1 MDPGFRSPLIDFFR
15 RGEVARDVR
24 LLAAQGALAPRA
36 QEQIALLVLLSDD
49 SDPEVRQATA
59 ETLEALPLSPL
70 RAFLARHDTPPEI
83 VAFFAAQGVEPLPG
97 AAAAPAAPPIA
108 PPAPAEAVAAASPDT
123 GPAPLP
129 HEPLLDEP
137 LLDMS
142 EPLLD
147 TLSELPEDPGPADPE
162 HKMLSSLSVLDRM
175 KLAMKGTREQ
185 RSVLV
190 RDSNKLVS
198 AAVMSSPKLN
208 EAEIEAF
215 TKMGNVSED
224 VMRIIGTNRS
234 WTKNY
239 GIILGL
245 CKHPKTPPAIAMS
258 FVQRLNEKDL
268 KAISTDRNAKDGMR
282 LLAKKML
289 SKGKA

>member
-1 MDPGFRSPLIDFFR
+1 MDPGLKSPLVDFFR

-36 QEQIALLVLLSDD
+36 QEQLALLVLLADD
-49 SDPEVRQATA
+49 PDPEIRRATSA
-59 ETLEALPLSPL
+59 TLDALPPEPL
-70 RAFLARHDTPPEI
+70 RAFLAREDTPQEMRAFFAKLGIEVTADTPP
-83 VAFFAAQGVEPLPG
+83 
-97 AAAAPAAPPIA
+97 PPTAINF
-108 PPAPAEAVAAASPDT
+108 D
-123 GPAPLP
+123 
-129 HEPLLDEP
+129 
-137 LLDMS
+137 

-147 TLSELPEDPGPADPE
+147 TLSELPEEPGPDDPE
-162 HKMLSSLSVLDRM
+162 HKQLSSLSVLERM

-185 RSVLV
+185 RAVLI

-198 AAVMSSPKLN
+198 SAVLSSPKVN

-215 TKMGNVSED
+215 TKMGNCSED
-224 VMRIIGTNRS
+224 VMRIIGMNRA

-245 CKHPKTPPAIAMS
+245 CKHPKTPPALAMS

-268 KAISTDRNAKDGMR
+268 KSLVTDRNAKEGLR

-289 SKGKA
+289 SKGKD

>member
-36 QEQIALLVLLSDD
+36 QEQLALLVLLSDD
-49 SDPEVRQATA
+49 PDPDVARATA
-59 ETLEALPLSPL
+59 ATLDALPVEAV
-70 RAFLARHDTPPEI
+70 RRFLCRSDTPQEMRQ
-83 VAFFAAQGVEPLPG
+83 FFGARGVEVP
-97 AAAAPAAPPIA
+97 ADAVAAAPAGG
-108 PPAPAEAVAAASPDT
+108 D
-123 GPAPLP
+123 
-129 HEPLLDEP
+129 
-137 LLDMS
+137 

-147 TLSELPEDPGPADPE
+147 TLAELPDVPDVVAEPE
-162 HKMLSSLSVLDRM
+162 QKTLSSLSVLERM

-185 RSVLV
+185 RAVLV

-198 AAVMSSPKLN
+198 AAVLSSPKVN
-208 EAEIEAF
+208 ESEIETF

-224 VMRIIGTNRS
+224 VLRIIGQNRG

-239 GIILGL
+239 GVILGL
-245 CKHPKTPPAIAMS
+245 CRHPKTPPAIAMS
-258 FVQRLNEKDL
+258 FVQRLNERDL
-268 KAISTDRNAKDGMR
+268 KAITTDRNTREGLR

-289 SKGKA
+289 TKGKI

>member
-1 MDPGFRSPLIDFFR
+1 MPDPGYRSPLIDFFR

-36 QEQIALLVLLSDD
+36 HEQLALLVLLSDD
-49 SDPEVRQATA
+49 PDRDV
-59 ETLEALPLSPL
+59 
-70 RAFLARHDTPPEI
+70 AR
-83 VAFFAAQGVEPLPG
+83 
-97 AAAAPAAPPIA
+97 AAAATLDA
-108 PPAPAEAVAAASPDT
+108 
-123 GPAPLP
+123 LP
-129 HEPLLDEP
+129 HEPLSAFLGRSDVAPEMRAFFAGLGIVAP
-137 LLDMS
+137 EGSTTTVEFD

-147 TLSELPEDPGPADPE
+147 TLSEIPEEPGPADPE
-162 HKMLSSLSVLDRM
+162 HKQLSSLPVLERM

-185 RSVLV
+185 RAQLV

-198 AAVMSSPKLN
+198 AAVLSSPKVN
-208 EAEIEAF
+208 ESEIESF

-224 VMRIIGTNRS
+224 VLRIIGQNRA

-245 CKHPKTPPAIAMS
+245 CRHPKTPPAIGMS
-258 FVQRLNEKDL
+258 FIQRLSEKDL
-268 KAISTDRNAKDGMR
+268 KAIAADRNAKEGLR

-289 SKGKA
+289 SKGKI

>member
-36 QEQIALLVLLSDD
+36 QEQVALLVLLSDD
-49 SDPEVRQATA
+49 PDPAISLA
-59 ETLEALPLSPL
+59 AGETIAALPLEPL
-70 RAFLARHDTPPEI
+70 RAFLARSDTPPEMR
-83 VAFFAAQGVEPLPG
+83 AFFAALGIET
-97 AAAAPAAPPIA
+97 PADAPPSA
-108 PPAPAEAVAAASPDT
+108 MN
-123 GPAPLP
+123 
-129 HEPLLDEP
+129 LD
-137 LLDMS
+137 

-147 TLSELPEDPGPADPE
+147 TLSELPEEPGAADPE
-162 HKMLSSLSVLDRM
+162 HKMLSTLPVLDRM

-185 RSVLV
+185 RSLLI

-198 AAVMSSPKLN
+198 AAVLSSPKVN

-224 VMRIIGTNRS
+224 VMRVIGQNRA

-239 GIILGL
+239 AIVLGL

-268 KAISTDRNAKDGMR
+268 KMISTDRNAKDGMR
-282 LLAKKML
+282 LLARKML
-289 SKGKA
+289 TKGRG